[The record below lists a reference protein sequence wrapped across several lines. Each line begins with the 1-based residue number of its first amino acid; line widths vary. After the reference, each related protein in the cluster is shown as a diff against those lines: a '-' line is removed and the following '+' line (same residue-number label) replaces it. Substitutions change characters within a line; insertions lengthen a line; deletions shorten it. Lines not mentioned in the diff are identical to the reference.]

1 MFLIIFMSFT
11 WMVESTELQ
20 LLETKEPAPYQVIL
34 LANDKINEQGKLV
47 WDFAATGV
55 ILNEQWVLTTMG
67 FNRLRDYY
75 AKNLTKT
82 TVIAGD
88 TNFLENVED
97 TSSRYRQ
104 TLLACDIKVVKKFM
118 LLKVNGKFHIDGKNI
133 QRVQLPKTYVSGAH
147 TLENGFPS
155 KSDKC
160 QVWGWKKGSMEPIG
174 EVQNVGKVK
183 ITELEFMNSNQYIGV
198 KRSLTTMKK
207 IMKSFQNNRCHAGE
221 CTEMKIV
228 GMPLMCRRQ
237 DDKPWIL
244 MGVGDWDPN
253 WQWMD
258 TNHAFVRVSTYIYEL
273 RQQMQASTPDLY
285 LYQGVEGQPSKFAFQ
300 AIVKVTHQ
308 GSEQKYVHQCQGAI
322 VSHNKVLTAASC
334 FDNNLQG
341 QSVTQVTVV
350 VGVTDLRIGG
360 TEIIA
365 RSWWQYDET
374 DLEGGSRPQQQ
385 EKYDQYDDFDF
396 YNIGIIELS
405 KDLTFDDNVKT
416 VNLARTTES
425 LDGCTVSSWEKKGQS
440 YYPMIRYRHVSVLES
455 KRCNSPMLKPNVLEK
470 FFDEHLCVKERE
482 EGQYPSIEEGAPM
495 TCYVNGRVYLVG
507 IASFAANFGELSL
520 ERFGGEQGPKIFTS
534 IPAHVRW
541 IDAKVQA

>member
-1 MFLIIFMSFT
+1 MFLIIFMSST

-67 FNRLRDYY
+67 FNRLREHYTDG
-75 AKNLTKT
+75 LTKT

-104 TLLACDIKVVKKFM
+104 TLLACDIKVVGYFM
-118 LLKVNGKFHIDGKNI
+118 LLKVNGKFHIDGINI
-133 QRVQLPKTYVSGAH
+133 QRVQLPKTFVSGVRA
-147 TLENGFPS
+147 LENGFPS
-155 KSDKC
+155 DFDKC
-160 QVWGWKKGSMEPIG
+160 QVWGWKKGSKDPIG

-183 ITELEFMNSNQYIGV
+183 ITGLVNMDPNQYIGV
-198 KRSLTTMKK
+198 KRSLSTMKK
-207 IMKSFQNNRCHAGE
+207 IMKSFKKNQCAAGE
-221 CTEMKIV
+221 CTEMKVV

-258 TNHAFVRVSTYIYEL
+258 TNHAFIRVSTNIFAL

-300 AIVKVTHQ
+300 AIVMVSYR
-308 GSEQKYVHQCQGAI
+308 GSRQNYARQCQGAI
-322 VSHNKVLTAASC
+322 VSRNKVLTAASC
-334 FDNNLQG
+334 FDDNLQG
-341 QSVTQVTVV
+341 QSVAQVTVV
-350 VGVTDLRIGG
+350 VGVTDHRVWG
-360 TEIIA
+360 TEMIA

-374 DLEGGSRPQQQ
+374 DLGGGSQQQ
-385 EKYDQYDDFDF
+385 EKYDQNDDFDF
-396 YNIGIIELS
+396 YNVGIVELRE
-405 KDLTFDDNVKT
+405 DVNFDENVRT
-416 VNLARTTES
+416 VNLARTTEG
-425 LDGCTVSSWEKKGQS
+425 LDGCTVSSWEKEGQS
-440 YYPMIRYRHVSVLES
+440 YYPMIRY
-455 KRCNSPMLKPNVLEK
+455 
-470 FFDEHLCVKERE
+470 
-482 EGQYPSIEEGAPM
+482 
-495 TCYVNGRVYLVG
+495 G
-507 IASFAANFGELSL
+507 ILFLYN
-520 ERFGGEQGPKIFTS
+520 
-534 IPAHVRW
+534 
-541 IDAKVQA
+541 